1 MKANTKRTTIYL
13 DSDLHHALRI
23 KAAQTEHSMSEL
35 VQEAIK
41 LQTEHSMSELVQ
53 EAIKLSLAE
62 DSIDLSAFNERK
74 KEPSLPFE
82 DVLKKLRKNGKI

>member
-23 KAAQTEHSMSEL
+23 KAAE
-35 VQEAIK
+35 
-41 LQTEHSMSELVQ
+41 TEHSMSELVQ

-62 DSIDLSAFNERK
+62 DSIDLSAFEQRQ
-74 KEPSLPFE
+74 KEPSLLFE

>member
-1 MKANTKRTTIYL
+1 MKANTKRTTVYL

-23 KAAQTEHSMSEL
+23 KAAE
-35 VQEAIK
+35 
-41 LQTEHSMSELVQ
+41 TEHSMSELVQ

-62 DSIDLSAFNERK
+62 DSIDLAAFEQRN

>member
-41 LQTEHSMSELVQ
+41 L
-53 EAIKLSLAE
+53 SLAE
-62 DSIDLSAFNERK
+62 DSIDLSAFVQLK
-74 KEPSLPFE
+74 KEPSLPFPANNYQT
-82 DVLKKLRKNGKI
+82 LAHFRHFQL

>member
-1 MKANTKRTTIYL
+1 MKANTKRTTVYL

-23 KAAQTEHSMSEL
+23 KAAETER
-35 VQEAIK
+35 
-41 LQTEHSMSELVQ
+41 SMSELVQ

-62 DSIDLSAFNERK
+62 DSIDLSAFEQRR

>member
-1 MKANTKRTTIYL
+1 MKANTKRTTVYL

-23 KAAQTEHSMSEL
+23 KAAE
-35 VQEAIK
+35 
-41 LQTEHSMSELVQ
+41 TEHSMSELVQ

-62 DSIDLSAFNERK
+62 DSIDLAAFEQRK

>member
-1 MKANTKRTTIYL
+1 MKANTKRTTVYL
-13 DSDLHHALRI
+13 DSDLHRALRI
-23 KAAQTEHSMSEL
+23 KAAQTEL
-35 VQEAIK
+35 
-41 LQTEHSMSELVQ
+41 SMSELVQ

-62 DSIDLSAFNERK
+62 DSIDLTAFEQRS